1 MRTASIKARG
11 AVVALAATLVGCA
24 TISPTPCDKT
34 DRNHR
39 IQVAAVVSCK
49 NAYVSKEKKNDVKWY
64 SAAGTNLA
72 IVFEAPSPFPD
83 LTCGQPNEC
92 RSGTIAPGAAYD
104 TFKYRA
110 FLDGKEIDPNVII
123 DK

>member
-1 MRTASIKARG
+1 MRRTSIGASG
-11 AVVALAATLVGCA
+11 ALVALAATLVGCA

-49 NAYVSKEKKNDVKWY
+49 DPHVSIEKKNVITWY
-64 SAAGTNLA
+64 SAANTNLQ
-72 IVFEAPSPFPD
+72 IVFDPPTPFRE
-83 LTCGQPNEC
+83 LTCSFPNEC
-92 RSGTIAPGAAYD
+92 KSGPIDPNVKYGSY
-104 TFKYRA
+104 KYRA
-110 FLDGKEIDPNVII
+110 FLDGTEIDPNVII